1 MLFENVCGD
10 RALLPGLVCTAE
22 EAKMAFSDQQAA
34 ELKTDFTA
42 RVSYYHGLL
51 EHKAIRHCAE
61 RI

>member
-1 MLFENVCGD
+1 
-10 RALLPGLVCTAE
+10 
-22 EAKMAFSDQQAA
+22 MAFSDQQAA